1 MPDSIRDRFSHN
13 GFGMFG
19 QTCIDNRQRTGV
31 LHRSTELG
39 GGELRD
45 RVIQTL
51 TQPSDSR

>member
-1 MPDSIRDRFSHN
+1 MPDSIRDRFSRN
-13 GFGMFG
+13 GFGLVG